1 MFKKIEKNEKGFTL
15 VELVVVIAILAILAV
30 LLVPKIMGNVDE
42 ARASR
47 HTANARTIASEI
59 STKNALSARTGS
71 GGGAPTLLIGAGV
84 YDNSNVAGNTI
95 LDHLDRTVDDF
106 PDPSYAQVVV
116 DSQGNASVVVH
127 HKYSY

>member
-1 MFKKIEKNEKGFTL
+1 MFKKLEKNEKGFTL

-42 ARASR
+42 AKASR

-71 GGGAPTLLIGAGV
+71 GGGAPTLLIGEGT
-84 YDNSNVAGNTI
+84 YDNSNVGDAI
-95 LDHLDRTVDDF
+95 LDHLDRTKDDF
-106 PDPSYAQVVV
+106 PDPNYAQIVV

-127 HKYSY
+127 HNYSY

>member
-1 MFKKIEKNEKGFTL
+1 MFKKLEKNEKGFTL

-71 GGGAPTLLIGAGV
+71 GGGAPTLLIGEGR
-84 YDNSNVAGNTI
+84 YDNSNVGDDI
-95 LDHLDRTVDDF
+95 LKHLDRTKDDF
-106 PDPSYAQVVV
+106 PDKNYAEVVV